1 MLQKVPEATA
11 LFWII
16 KVLTTGMGECV
27 SDSLMEKWDMVAVAG
42 GVVLLAVSLWW
53 QMRQRRYRPWPYW
66 IAVAMVSVVG
76 TMVADGLRKGL
87 GLSYVVT
94 TIAFSI
100 LVTLSLYL
108 WWRKERTLSIHSIT
122 TRRREVFYWCTV
134 MATFALGTAV
144 GDMTASTLHW
154 GFLPSGILFA
164 VLIVLPGLAYR
175 YLGLNGVVAFWSSYV
190 LTRPLGASF
199 ADWLWVPQSAGGL
212 GLGRDLVSLVTFVL
226 FLILVVVAAATRNGV
241 PKDALAAD

>member
-1 MLQKVPEATA
+1 
-11 LFWII
+11 
-16 KVLTTGMGECV
+16 
-27 SDSLMEKWDMVAVAG
+27 MVAVAG

-94 TIAFSI
+94 TIAFSV

-134 MATFALGTAV
+134 MGPSRWARRSAT
-144 GDMTASTLHW
+144 
-154 GFLPSGILFA
+154 
-164 VLIVLPGLAYR
+164 
-175 YLGLNGVVAFWSSYV
+175 
-190 LTRPLGASF
+190 
-199 ADWLWVPQSAGGL
+199 
-212 GLGRDLVSLVTFVL
+212 
-226 FLILVVVAAATRNGV
+226 
-241 PKDALAAD
+241 

>member
-1 MLQKVPEATA
+1 
-11 LFWII
+11 
-16 KVLTTGMGECV
+16 
-27 SDSLMEKWDMVAVAG
+27 MVAVAG

-94 TIAFSI
+94 TIAFSV

-175 YLGLNGVVAFWSSYV
+175 FLGLNGVVAFWSSYV

-241 PKDALAAD
+241 PEDALAAD

>member
-94 TIAFSI
+94 TIAFSV

-134 MATFALGTAV
+134 MGPSRWARRSAT
-144 GDMTASTLHW
+144 
-154 GFLPSGILFA
+154 
-164 VLIVLPGLAYR
+164 
-175 YLGLNGVVAFWSSYV
+175 
-190 LTRPLGASF
+190 
-199 ADWLWVPQSAGGL
+199 
-212 GLGRDLVSLVTFVL
+212 
-226 FLILVVVAAATRNGV
+226 
-241 PKDALAAD
+241 